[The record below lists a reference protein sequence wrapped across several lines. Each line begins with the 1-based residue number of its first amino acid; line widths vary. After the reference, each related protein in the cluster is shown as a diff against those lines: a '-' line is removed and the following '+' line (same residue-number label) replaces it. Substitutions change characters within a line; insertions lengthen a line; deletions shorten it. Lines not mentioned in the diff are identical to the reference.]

1 MNDVITL
8 LLGGGLAASII
19 ETVKFFATRRQV
31 KRKDEASS
39 LREEAS
45 ADATV
50 GGAWRELWQTGD
62 QWNSKLNSAL
72 KLEVTKNEQLV
83 DLVQEATAQLDRE
96 KAEPILD
103 KMHVIRASVSIR
115 SLDDSSH

>member
-8 LLGGGLAASII
+8 LLGGGLAASVI

-39 LREEAS
+39 RSEEAS

-62 QWNSKLNSAL
+62 QWNNRLNLAL
-72 KLEVTKNEQLV
+72 RSEVMKNEQLV
-83 DLVQEATAQLDRE
+83 DLVQEATALLDRDE
-96 KAEPILD
+96 AEPILD
-103 KMHVIRASVSIR
+103 KMHTIRASVSIR
-115 SLDDSSH
+115 SRDDSSH

>member
-19 ETVKFFATRRQV
+19 ETVKFFATRRQI

-39 LREEAS
+39 LKEEAS

-62 QWNSKLNSAL
+62 QWNSKLNSAFR
-72 KLEVTKNEQLV
+72 LEVLKNEQFV
-83 DLVQEATAQLDRE
+83 DLIQEATSHLDRE

-103 KMHVIRASVSIR
+103 KMHTIRAGVSIGNR
-115 SLDDSSH
+115 DDSL